1 MEQAMRKH
9 MRRERVLV
17 GKDAKAQAVALDDGW
32 VWGVIFATTG
42 LAALVLAT
50 LFTVA
55 TG

>member
-1 MEQAMRKH
+1 MRKH
-9 MRRERVLV
+9 MRRGTVLV
-17 GKDAKAQAVALDDGW
+17 GKDAKAEAAALDDGW

-42 LAALVLAT
+42 LSALALAT